1 MIYVII
7 TACIH
12 NRFGLVDAD
21 RRRER
26 YLTAISH
33 TLLHVP
39 SHMTPIIVE
48 NNGERKTYLDHFQHA
63 GKPVR
68 VVYTNNNELHYA
80 NKATI
85 EMIDIKE
92 TIRRCNIKEN
102 DMIIKITGRY
112 RLMSPDFLM
121 KVEKEEPNYHAFVK
135 FYNVCEKIFDDDD
148 SVLGCFALR
157 ALYVQLYPHR
167 RMDAVP
173 SGEKAFATYI
183 NRTVRVKKINQLDVE
198 CEFADTNERLIV

>member
-1 MIYVII
+1 MIYIII

-12 NRFGLVDAD
+12 NRYGLVDAD

-26 YLTAISH
+26 YLTAITD
-33 TLLHVP
+33 TLRHIP

-48 NNGERKTYLDHFQHA
+48 NNGQRATYLDHFQHH
-63 GKPVR
+63 GKPVL

-92 TIRRCNIKEN
+92 TIRRCNMKES

-112 RLMSPDFLM
+112 RLLSSDFCRL
-121 KVEKEEPNYHAFVK
+121 VEEEEPNYNAFLK
-135 FYNVCEKIFDDDD
+135 FYNVCEKVFDDNDC
-148 SVLGCFALR
+148 VLGCFALR
-157 ALYVQLYPHR
+157 ALYFQLYPHR

-173 SGEKAFATYI
+173 SGEKAFASYI
-183 NRTVRVKKINQLDVE
+183 NHSARVKKINQLDVE
-198 CEFADTNERLIV
+198 CEFADTNAQLIV